1 MLRVTCYGLRVVN
14 LRNWIIVIMWYEMS
28 DMGHEMCDEKF
39 ETGSNIPGTKPKIN
53 KCKII

>member
-28 DMGHEMCDEKF
+28 DMGHEICDEKLG
-39 ETGSNIPGTKPKIN
+39 TGSNVPDTKLKIN
-53 KCKII
+53 KCKAT